1 MEWKLTGFMEK
12 REWEEKKRLGG
23 ISLGSRVQK
32 SAKAKQDAGSYG
44 F

>member
-1 MEWKLTGFMEK
+1 MEVDRLYGKEGMG
-12 REWEEKKRLGG
+12 EEKRLGG